1 MSAYRIYLETTIPS
15 YLVARPSRDPI
26 LRGQQ
31 EATKQ
36 WWRHGRLT
44 AHCYV
49 SEVVENEIG
58 DGDPVMAAQR
68 LEAIR
73 GMPLLAFDDEAADLA
88 GRILATGLIPPKAG
102 TDATHIAIAVV
113 HGMDILLT
121 WNCSHIHNVAIER
134 RIEAVCTR
142 LGYECPVICT
152 PYDLL

>member
-1 MSAYRIYLETTIPS
+1 MTPPRIYLESTIPS
-15 YLVARPSRDPI
+15 YLVARASRDVI

-44 AHCYV
+44 ARCYV
-49 SEVVENEIG
+49 SEVVEDEIG
-58 DGDPVMAAQR
+58 DGDPVMAVQR
-68 LEAIR
+68 IEAIR
-73 GMPLLAFDDEAADLA
+73 GMPMLAFDDEATELA
-88 GRILATGLIPPKAG
+88 GRILATGLIPPKASA
-102 TDATHIAIAVV
+102 DATHIAIAVV

-142 LGYECPVICT
+142 LGYEWPVICT

>member
-1 MSAYRIYLETTIPS
+1 MNPPLIYLETTIPS
-15 YLVARPSRDPI
+15 YLVARASRDAI

-44 AHCYV
+44 ARCYV
-49 SEVVENEIG
+49 SEVVEDEVSR
-58 DGDPVMAAQR
+58 GDP
-68 LEAIR
+68 
-73 GMPLLAFDDEAADLA
+73 EAAAERIQALA
-88 GRILATGLIPPKAG
+88 GIPCLRGGSRVIALAAAILETGLIPVSAQV
-102 TDATHIAIAVV
+102 DASHIATAAV

-121 WNCSHIHNVAIER
+121 WNCSHIHNVTIER
-134 RIEAVCTR
+134 RIAVVCTR